1 MKSTSQLNLPPMGV
15 KEVANVVAT
24 PSKVLGSTPLVDV
37 AFRAFARC
45 GLNSQQAAAALDTSP
60 ANFSR
65 AFSVNWPENNP
76 LMKKW
81 DTLPF
86 EVRREFAAL
95 LAADYGLS
103 QPDAEQT
110 RVVRDFAR
118 LLRAVGE

>member
-1 MKSTSQLNLPPMGV
+1 MAV
-15 KEVANVVAT
+15 KEVASAVAT
-24 PSKVLGSTPLVDV
+24 PSKILGSTPLVDV

-45 GLNSQQAAAALDTSP
+45 GLNSQQAAAALETSP
-60 ANFSR
+60 QNFSK

-86 EVRREFAAL
+86 EVRREFVVL
-95 LAADYGLS
+95 LAADYDIS
-103 QPDAEQT
+103 APDAEQT

-118 LLRAVGE
+118 LLKAVGE